1 MTGVW
6 LRAHR
11 RAAADALRRFVAGG
25 IGSVLTVL
33 ALGVVIALPAGG
45 HWLLGSLA
53 RVGEAFGTAHEVS
66 VYLAPG
72 SGKDD
77 IRRLEER
84 IVASGVARWRFV
96 DKDEALASLRR
107 IDGLAD
113 VAAGLTHNPLPDS
126 FVVEPR
132 AADAAALA
140 AWAETARGWPQVD
153 AVQVDSAW
161 AQRLDALLALG
172 RRAVWLLG
180 GLLAVAL
187 VAVTFSTI
195 RLQIAGRQAE
205 IEVALLVGATPAWVA
220 RPFLWLGALEG
231 VAGGVL
237 ACAVLWG
244 AHLAAAP
251 AVASL
256 AALYGD
262 GFALAPPGLRL
273 AGAIVG
279 AAGAIGWLGAL
290 LSVRDLRRRLA

>member
-1 MTGVW
+1 MIQAW

-25 IGSVLTVL
+25 IGSALTVL

-45 HWLLGSLA
+45 HWLLGNFA
-53 RVGEAFGTAHEVS
+53 RVGEALGTAHEVS
-66 VYLAPG
+66 IYLAQG
-72 SGKDD
+72 SGRDD
-77 IRRLEER
+77 IRRIEER
-84 IVASGVARWRFV
+84 IVASAVARWRFV
-96 DKDEALASLRR
+96 DKDEALASLRL

-113 VAAGLTHNPLPDS
+113 VTAGLAENPLPDS

-231 VAGGVL
+231 LAGGVL

-273 AGAIVG
+273 AAAVIGAS
-279 AAGAIGWLGAL
+279 GAIGWLGAL
-290 LSVRDLRRRLA
+290 LSVRDLRWRFA

>member
-1 MTGVW
+1 MIQAW

-45 HWLLGSLA
+45 HWLLGSFA
-53 RVGEAFGTAHEVS
+53 RIGEAFGTAHEVS

-72 SGKDD
+72 SGRED

-96 DKDEALASLRR
+96 DKDAALASLRR

-113 VAAGLTHNPLPDS
+113 VAAGLAENPLPDS

-132 AADAAALA
+132 AADATALA

-231 VAGGVL
+231 LAGGLL
-237 ACAVLWG
+237 ACAILWV
-244 AHLAAAP
+244 AQLAAAP

-256 AALYGD
+256 AALYAD

-273 AGAIVG
+273 AASVVG
-279 AAGAIGWLGAL
+279 ASGAIGWLGAL
-290 LSVRDLRRRLA
+290 LSVRDLRRRFA